1 VIVLA
6 DSSPLIALARAH
18 HLELL
23 QKFFGEAVLSREVYE
38 EISGGSP

>member
-1 VIVLA
+1 MIVLA